1 MTAVALSTDP
11 ETVSFVYAF
20 LDLHLM
26 KMFHSYEHQPSA
38 SVLSSCD
45 MESIDEMPSLPITS
59 QHSISLR
66 FKVSWK

>member
-26 KMFHSYEHQPSA
+26 KMFHSCEHQPS
-38 SVLSSCD
+38 VVSSCD

-66 FKVSWK
+66 FKVSWI